1 MNIDAIGRQ
10 FGLNEAQ
17 TRAALDACSRCRGR
31 YAAKRLRLVKS

>member
-17 TRAALDACSRCRGR
+17 TRAALDALAPVVAAGMRRRGCGW
-31 YAAKRLRLVKS
+31 